1 MFVDRAKIH
10 VEAGNGGSGSASFRR
25 EKYVPLGGPDGG
37 DGGNGGS
44 IVIQAV
50 TSEQSL
56 VALRYQPSWKA
67 PNGGNGRGRKMHG
80 VNGEDTIIKVPVGTL
95 VFDAVTGDLLYD
107 LNQPDA
113 TYTAAKGGK
122 GGLGNTHFV
131 SSVNRAP
138 TKFQPGTEG
147 ERKDLEL
154 ELKTVA
160 DVGLVG
166 YPNAGK
172 STLLRAL
179 SAARPKTA
187 PYPFTTLHPNV
198 GIVDMED
205 FYRFSVADI
214 PGLIDGASENIG
226 LGHAFLRHIER
237 CRLFCFVLDMAG
249 VDGRDPLADLT
260 SLREELK
267 KYEPGLEKR
276 PFVLVANKMD
286 LEGSEANLERLKKAE
301 PTSTIIPVCAEL
313 AENTDELI
321 RRLRS
326 TLETMPPMD
335 ADDLN
340 RILAKRREQLIDKTQ
355 EQPKDDDDW
364 DN

>member
-10 VEAGNGGSGSASFRR
+10 VAAGNGGSGSASFRR
-25 EKYVPLGGPDGG
+25 EKFVPLGGPDGG

-44 IVIQAV
+44 VIIQAV
-50 TSEQSL
+50 TGEQSL
-56 VALRYQPSWKA
+56 VALRYQPQWKA
-67 PNGGNGRGRKMHG
+67 QSGGNGRGRKMHG
-80 VNGEDTIIKVPVGTL
+80 VNGEDCIIKVPIGTL
-95 VFDAVTGDLLYD
+95 VFDAATGDLLCD
-107 LNQPDA
+107 LNQADE
-113 TYTAAKGGK
+113 TFTAAKGGK

-131 SSVNRAP
+131 TSVNRAP
-138 TKFQPGTEG
+138 KKFQPGTEG
-147 ERKDLEL
+147 EEKDLDL

-187 PYPFTTLHPNV
+187 PYPFTTLHPSV
-198 GIVDMED
+198 GIIDMED

-214 PGLIDGASENIG
+214 PGLIEGASENVG

-249 VDGRDPLADLT
+249 VDGRDPLADLA
-260 SLREELK
+260 SLRDELK

-286 LEGSEANLERLKKAE
+286 LEGAEANLARLKEAE
-301 PTSTIIPVCAEL
+301 PNSMIIPVCAEL

-321 RRLRS
+321 RRLRKC
-326 TLETMPPMD
+326 LETLPPMD
-335 ADDLN
+335 AEDLN
-340 RILAKRREQLIDKTQ
+340 RILAKRRVFLNDKTQ
-355 EQPKDDDDW
+355 AKAKDDDDW
-364 DN
+364 DY

>member
-1 MFVDRAKIH
+1 MFVDRVKIH
-10 VEAGNGGSGSASFRR
+10 VEAGHGGSGSASFRR

-50 TSEQSL
+50 TGEQSL
-56 VALRYQPSWKA
+56 VALRYQPHWKA
-67 PNGGNGRGRKMHG
+67 QDGGNGRSQKMHG
-80 VNGEDTIIKVPVGTL
+80 VNGADRVIKVPVGTL
-95 VFDAVTGDLLYD
+95 VFDAESGDLLYD
-107 LNQPDA
+107 LNQADA
-113 TYTAAKGGK
+113 VYVAAKGGK

-138 TKFQPGTEG
+138 KKFQPGTEG
-147 ERKDLEL
+147 EVKDLEL

-187 PYPFTTLHPNV
+187 PYPFTTLHPSV
-198 GIVDMED
+198 GIVEMED
-205 FYRFSVADI
+205 YYRFSVADI

-249 VDGRDPLADLT
+249 VDGRDPLADLA
-260 SLREELK
+260 SLRDELK

-286 LEGSEANLERLKKAE
+286 LEGSEANLARLKESE
-301 PTSTIIPVCAEL
+301 PNAVIIPICAEL
-313 AENTDELI
+313 SENTDELI
-321 RRLRS
+321 RRLRLC
-326 TLETMPPMD
+326 LETLPPMD
-335 ADDLN
+335 EEDLN
-340 RILAKRREQLIDKTQ
+340 RILAKRRVFFNEKTQ
-355 EQPKDDDDW
+355 AKDIDNDDW
-364 DN
+364 DY